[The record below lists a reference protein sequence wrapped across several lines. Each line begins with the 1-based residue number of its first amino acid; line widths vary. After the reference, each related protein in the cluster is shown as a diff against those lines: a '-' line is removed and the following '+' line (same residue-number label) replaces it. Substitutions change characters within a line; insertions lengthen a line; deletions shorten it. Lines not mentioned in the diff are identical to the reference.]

1 MANGA
6 NLYSGGVYGHKPWDK
21 DRAGVITP
29 EEAAFPPQSY
39 IGPFASNQERLL
51 SQSLAALTMSAA
63 EIQQYVRPPLP
74 QIKLFPP
81 RYGFTENEIGIED
94 IIDLPRTAPTAQR
107 VESDFSNTP
116 NTTQSTSRN
125 TLGGS
130 V

>member
-1 MANGA
+1 
-6 NLYSGGVYGHKPWDK
+6 
-21 DRAGVITP
+21 
-29 EEAAFPPQSY
+29 
-39 IGPFASNQERLL
+39 
-51 SQSLAALTMSAA
+51 MSAA

-130 V
+130 I